1 MSKIKLEDLSAEDR
15 ESLLQEAKHLVD
27 EELLRKNAKIM
38 YYEKRKELIDSCID
52 EICNSFKPK
61 IITTYN
67 KTKLKERIA
76 ALVNFMYKNINNKSC
91 NNKNSGSTVNI
102 LTTEEWE
109 LYKEILLR
117 ITATII
123 STKDIGKENPVDES
137 K

>member
-15 ESLLQEAKHLVD
+15 ESLLQEAKQLID

-38 YYEKRKELIDSCID
+38 YYEKRKELTDSCIN
-52 EICNSFKPK
+52 EICSSFKPK
-61 IITTYN
+61 VITYN
-67 KTKLKERIA
+67 KVKLKERIV
-76 ALVNFMYKNINNKSC
+76 ALVNFMYKNINNK
-91 NNKNSGSTVNI
+91 NKNSGSTVNI

-123 STKDIGKENPVDES
+123 STKDIGKENSIDES